1 MTFQPRLAL
10 ASAACL
16 ALAACGGSDPAVP
29 DTQQRAAQH
38 GAALPPLVQL
48 DTDRIGAGAT
58 FAAGL
63 ATDGKVYAWG
73 DNGYGQL
80 GQGHLH
86 DSLLPVPVR
95 GMSGVSALAV
105 GDFHTLA
112 MRRDGTVWGW
122 GSNHYGQLGLGKA
135 ISGSAVPVPVAG
147 LSSVRALAAN
157 NYLSLALRHDGS
169 VWAWGRSG
177 SRTTL
182 APAPVPGMTGA
193 KAVAAG
199 WDYALAVRNDG
210 TVWGWGSNS
219 AGQLGKRPGN
229 YVLPTR
235 IEGIDKVV
243 TVSASML
250 HALALRMDGSVWTW
264 GTNTY
269 GQMGIDALVA
279 GPTRIHALPMPSNG
293 ASGVRQIAAG
303 AYNSAVLYSDGSV
316 WSWGSNHYGQVAD
329 GTIATRT
336 APVRLNTIGNV
347 VAMAVSDGF
356 VIFLQADGT
365 AQGAGANGAGALGN
379 NTRSNSLLPMPVL
392 GLSGT
397 APLNLG
403 SSRAH

>member
-1 MTFQPRLAL
+1 MRFPPRLAL
-10 ASAACL
+10 ASAACF
-16 ALAACGGSDPAVP
+16 ALAACGGSDPAATSSP
-29 DTQQRAAQH
+29 QRTAQH
-38 GAALPPLVQL
+38 GAALQTLAQL
-48 DTDRIGAGAT
+48 DTDRIGAGAG

-63 ATDGKVYAWG
+63 STDGKVYAWG
-73 DNGYGQL
+73 DNSVGQL
-80 GQGHLH
+80 GQGHLQ
-86 DSLLPVPVR
+86 DSLLPVQVP
-95 GMSGVSALAV
+95 GLSGVHALAV

-112 MRRDGTVWGW
+112 MRRDGSVWGW
-122 GSNHYGQLGLGKA
+122 GSNHYGQLGIGRQL
-135 ISGSAVPVPVAG
+135 GSATPVQVVG
-147 LSSVRALAAN
+147 LSSVRSLADN
-157 NYLSLALRHDGS
+157 NYLSLALRKDGS

-177 SRTTL
+177 ARTTL
-182 APAPVPGMTGA
+182 APAPVPGLNDA

-219 AGQLGKRPGN
+219 AGQLGKRPGL
-229 YVLPTR
+229 YVQPARL
-235 IEGIDKVV
+235 EGIDKVV
-243 TVSASML
+243 AISASRL
-250 HALALRMDGSVWTW
+250 HAMALRTDGSVWTW
-264 GTNTY
+264 GSNTY
-269 GQMGIDALVA
+269 GQMGIDAVVA
-279 GPTRIHALPMPSNG
+279 GPTPIPGLPMPSNG

-329 GTIATRT
+329 GSTTNRT

-365 AQGAGANGAGALGN
+365 AQGAGVNSSGALGN
-379 NTRSNSLLPMPVL
+379 NTRSNSVLPVPVL

-403 SSRAH
+403 ASRAQ